1 MEEQQDSIIPAGET
15 TSNTDLLEEK
25 QGEGEK
31 SDKLPNLSTAYL
43 AAEIKI
49 IRNMRPAIIAIDGP
63 AGAGKSTIGHELARL
78 LDFLF
83 FDTGIMYRAVTW
95 AALEEGLNLQDA
107 TLVGEL
113 ARTIEITVVPVA
125 EEEQSELIGG
135 IYCHVHI
142 DGLEVTAQLRSPMI
156 ERNVSI
162 ISAHP
167 QVREALCEQQ
177 RRIGLHYGSGNAEK
191 GGIVMA
197 GRDIGTVVLPD
208 APLKIYMVASLAER
222 ARRRFCEQRK
232 KGKTITLSQVL
243 YEIETRDALDSQRAL
258 SPLRPADDAIEVDTS
273 QMGTAEVLET
283 LLLLAS
289 DQILID

>member
-1 MEEQQDSIIPAGET
+1 MEEQQEPTTPLEGEIEQKE
-15 TSNTDLLEEK
+15 SLASKKEELTDL
-25 QGEGEK
+25 
-31 SDKLPNLSTAYL
+31 SSAYSET
-43 AAEIKI
+43 EIRI

-63 AGAGKSTIGHELARL
+63 AGAGKSTIGHELAQL

-95 AALEEGLNLQDA
+95 AALEEGLNLHDE
-107 TLVGEL
+107 TIIGEL
-113 ARTIEITVVPVA
+113 TRTIEIDVVPVTENDKSLVA
-125 EEEQSELIGG
+125 GG
-135 IYCHVHI
+135 IYCHVRI
-142 DGLEVTAQLRSPMI
+142 DGIEVTAQLRTAII

-167 QVREALCEQQ
+167 QVREALCDQQ

-243 YEIETRDALDSQRAL
+243 HEIETRDELDSKRAL
-258 SPLRPADDAIEVDTS
+258 SPLRPAADAIEVDTS
-273 QMGTAEVLET
+273 EMATSEVLEA
-283 LLLLAS
+283 LLMLAS

>member
-1 MEEQQDSIIPAGET
+1 MEEQQESISQSGET
-15 TSNTDLLEEK
+15 TINKDLLEEK
-25 QGEGEK
+25 SGEGEK
-31 SDKLPNLSTAYL
+31 SGTLSELSTAYS
-43 AAEIKI
+43 AAEIQI

-63 AGAGKSTIGHELARL
+63 AGAGKSTIGHGLAHL

-95 AALEEGLNLQDA
+95 AALEEGLNLHDA
-107 TLVGEL
+107 ILIGEL
-113 ARTIEITVVPVA
+113 ARTIEITIVPVT
-125 EEEQSELIGG
+125 EDDQSVLTGG

-142 DGLEVTAQLRSPMI
+142 DGLEVTTQLRSPMI

-162 ISAHP
+162 ISAHRP
-167 QVREALCEQQ
+167 VREALCEQQ
-177 RRIGLHYGSGNAEK
+177 RRIGLHYGTGNAEK
-191 GGIVMA
+191 RGIVMA

-243 YEIETRDALDSQRAL
+243 HEIESRDVLDSQRAL

-273 QMGTAEVLET
+273 QMDTAEVLET